1 MFRFVVINYLSQ
13 GMVVYLQNYSTQ
25 PTMWFLWK
33 FLRTINAFLRDL
45 VHRRYRWKNV
55 YDVYT
60 RIVAIFTI
68 WPKVFMRYTNRGM
81 YYRLSNAI
89 KMMQHFVEA
98 MPQCIDY
105 IGQGLWVFFNVQWRR
120 CLFFQSCMMMA
131 LVVTRAISDSVFRT
145 LFLHRIW
152 YCS

>member
-1 MFRFVVINYLSQ
+1 MF
-13 GMVVYLQNYSTQ
+13 VYLQNHSTQ

-33 FLRTINAFLRDL
+33 FLRTITAFLRDL
-45 VHRRYRWKNV
+45 NHRRYRWKNV

-60 RIVAIFTI
+60 RMDTIFTM
-68 WPKVFMRYTNRGM
+68 WPRVFMRYTNLGM

-89 KMMQHFVEA
+89 QMMHLLQAVHRLYS
-98 MPQCIDY
+98 DY
-105 IGQGLWVFFNVQWRR
+105 IRQGLWVFFNEQWRQ
-120 CLFFQSCMMMA
+120 CLFFQTCMRRS
-131 LVVTRAISDSVFRT
+131 LVVTRTISDSVFRT